1 MYGLP
6 TRQPSGPES
15 VPGATIRWHQNWR
28 EGDSAHDREHGDHSV
43 NSGIGPSPR
52 TSARAG
58 TDTAIPGLSSYGSSY
73 REERAPPPRAG
84 RQNVP
89 DEASSGRTTKTELGG
104 HYILT
109 AWGCGAECLMGAVI
123 DANSGKVYWLPHT
136 ICCWGAEV
144 DDRFRPIEYRLD
156 SRLIVFSG
164 LRDEKEGDD
173 GTHFYE
179 FDNGKFIKLASIMKE
194 KR

>member
-1 MYGLP
+1 
-6 TRQPSGPES
+6 
-15 VPGATIRWHQNWR
+15 
-28 EGDSAHDREHGDHSV
+28 
-43 NSGIGPSPR
+43 
-52 TSARAG
+52 
-58 TDTAIPGLSSYGSSY
+58 
-73 REERAPPPRAG
+73 
-84 RQNVP
+84 
-89 DEASSGRTTKTELGG
+89 
-104 HYILT
+104 
-109 AWGCGAECLMGAVI
+109 MGAVI